1 MMLIVGKN
9 CPKCDIVKKNLPDD
23 FENVF
28 DVNDLE
34 AVVELS
40 MRDMSDLPL
49 SLPILLLDED
59 DEFSFISGD
68 AKRILD
74 RIRRA

>member
-9 CPKCDIVKKNLPDD
+9 CPKCDIVKRNLPDD
-23 FENVF
+23 FEDIF

-49 SLPILLLDED
+49 SLPILLLDEE
-59 DEFSFISGD
+59 DEFTFISGD
-68 AKRILD
+68 AKKILE
-74 RIRRA
+74 RLRRV